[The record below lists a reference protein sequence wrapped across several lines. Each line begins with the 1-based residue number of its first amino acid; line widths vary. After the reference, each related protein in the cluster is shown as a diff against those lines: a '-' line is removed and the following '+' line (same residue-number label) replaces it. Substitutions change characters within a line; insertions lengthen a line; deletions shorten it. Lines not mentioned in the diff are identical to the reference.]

1 MRMDMSDDDAIRA
14 IIDRQFASLNW
25 SPGTA
30 GDWNAF
36 TADFAPDAAL
46 YPSARPA
53 MRQTPEDFVTR
64 MKGLAAGPLRAF
76 AEAVLGYSI
85 QVCRTVAVATA
96 AEQITC
102 NDSGG
107 SRD

>member
-1 MRMDMSDDDAIRA
+1 MRMDVSDDDAIRA

-64 MKGLAAGPLRAF
+64 MKGLAAGPLRSF
-76 AEAVLGYSI
+76 AESVLGYSI
-85 QVCRTVAVATA
+85 QVFGAR
-96 AEQITC
+96 
-102 NDSGG
+102 
-107 SRD
+107 